1 MIAHEQNVLRQFDP
15 RADAYLTSS
24 VHADGPDLREA
35 RRIVEAIAA
44 RDSRALDVGCGAG
57 HLGFAMASLVAQVT
71 VCDPAP
77 AMLATASRAARERGI
92 ANLEAVQ
99 AGAASLPFADG
110 AFDLVASRYS
120 AHHWLDIPAALR
132 EMRRVV
138 GPGGHL
144 LIIDVLGEE
153 DPVTDTHLQAMELL
167 RDPSHVRNHDARQW
181 RAMIGG
187 AGFALAQEGSWKIRL
202 QFDAWVARM
211 NTRPESISAIRAL
224 QQSSPAEVRARLGL
238 EADGSFSPDVGL
250 FVARAVDPAA

>member
-1 MIAHEQNVLRQFDP
+1 MIAHEQNVLRQFDS

-24 VHADGPDLREA
+24 VHADGPDLVEA

-57 HLGFAMASLVAQVT
+57 HLGFAMAPLVAQVT

-92 ANLEAVQ
+92 DNLEAVL
-99 AGAASLPFADG
+99 ASAASLPFAD
-110 AFDLVASRYS
+110 ASFDLVASRYS
-120 AHHWLDIPAALR
+120 AHHWLDVPAALR

-138 GPGGHL
+138 RPGGHL
-144 LIIDVLGEE
+144 LIIDVLGDES
-153 DPVTDTHLQAMELL
+153 PVADTHLQAMELL

-181 RAMIGG
+181 RAMLGD
-187 AGFALAQEGSWKIRL
+187 AGFVLAQEGRWRVRL

-211 NTRPESISAIRAL
+211 NTRPQFITAIRAL
-224 QQSSPAEVRARLGL
+224 QQASPAEVCSRLEL

-250 FVARAVDPAA
+250 FLARAV